1 MTTEELYNAGKL
13 PERYYNQLNGKKAE
27 ENYLK
32 IRQQRAAK
40 NKNFILSFVQNMLA
54 ATVKAALDEIFQ
66 EFKNRL
72 K

>member
-40 NKNFILSFVQNMLA
+40 NKNFILSFV
-54 ATVKAALDEIFQ
+54 
-66 EFKNRL
+66 
-72 K
+72 